1 MLICFRRGL
10 HWRIARIHPAAGGPL
25 LSNYRIPAQ
34 FLNKVLDNSERQQF
48 RQGLRQPT
56 STISKL
62 ALIDEYEDFR
72 PYFTYWISLVQIIIL
87 ITIMIIYGLAPVK
100 WDMDR
105 KSSLVLVTS
114 LSLQQMEVIQPANF
128 WIGPSA
134 VSPLLPLYSFKTR
147 IQ

>member
-1 MLICFRRGL
+1 MIIKKLCSDFWFSFSRGL
-10 HWRIARIHPAAGGPL
+10 HWRIARTYPSSGGMGV
-25 LSNYRIPAQ
+25 SNRISTQ

-56 STISKL
+56 STASKL

-72 PYFTYWISLVQIIIL
+72 PYFTYWISVVQIIIL
-87 ITIMIIYGLAPVK
+87 VVSMITYGLAPVGL
-100 WDMDR
+100 DLHR

-114 LSLQQMEVIQPANF
+114 LSLQQMEIIQPANF

-134 VSPLLPLYSFKTR
+134 VQAILSY
-147 IQ
+147 